1 MVFLL
6 NRFICNIF
14 KLFLGLFVCWL
25 PLLGMTIVSRWAPM
39 GWKIMLRKLGKRLK
53 IGSKIAL
60 AFVTIAGM

>member
-1 MVFLL
+1 M
-6 NRFICNIF
+6 
-14 KLFLGLFVCWL
+14 CWL

-60 AFVTIAGM
+60 AFITIAGEIYFIFFISVNDQFKR